1 MTRFLNRAD
10 AGRRLASHLTHLVR
24 DHPLVLAVPRGGVP
38 VAAEVAAE
46 LGLPLDVLVV
56 RKLGVPSNPEL
67 AMGAVGEEGVR
78 VLDDA
83 VLRVRAGRTHMSWPR
98 WSVGSAPRSRPGH
111 DASGGPVRRRRC
123 AAGWWWSS
131 TTASPPARRCGPPAP
146 WPARGAPAGWSSR
159 CPVAAVGALAQV
171 GEEADDMVC
180 LASPEPFVSVSRWYA
195 AFDQVADEDVLLML
209 AADRVRPRP
218 GVPGP

>member
-1 MTRFLNRAD
+1 VTRFLNRAD

-24 DHPLVLAVPRGGVP
+24 DHPLVLAVPRGGVA

-56 RKLGVPSNPEL
+56 RKLGVPGNPEV

-83 VLRVRAGRTHMSWPR
+83 VLRATGVDPR
-98 WSVGSAPRSRPGH
+98 ELAE
-111 DASGGPVRRRRC
+111 AERRERGEVEAR
-123 AAGWWWSS
+123 
-131 TTASPPARRCGPPAP
+131 ARRFRGAGAP
-146 WPARGAPAGWSSR
+146 TSLRGRVVVVVDDGIATGSTMRAACAVARARGARRVVVAV
-159 CPVAAVGALAQV
+159 PVAAVGALAQV
-171 GEEADDMVC
+171 GAEADDLVC

-195 AFDQVADEDVLLML
+195 AFDQVADDDVVLML

>member
-1 MTRFLNRAD
+1 VTRFLNRAD

-24 DHPLVLAVPRGGVP
+24 DQPLVLGVPRGGVT

-56 RKLGVPSNPEL
+56 RKLGAPGDPEL

-78 VLDDA
+78 VLDDR
-83 VLRVRAGRTHMSWPR
+83 VLRATQVDPR
-98 WSVGSAPRSRPGH
+98 ELAEVE
-111 DASGGPVRRRRC
+111 RREREEV
-123 AAGWWWSS
+123 AAR
-131 TTASPPARRCGPPAP
+131 ARRFRGAGAATSLRGRVVVVVDDGIATGSTMRAACAVAR
-146 WPARGAPAGWSSR
+146 ARGARRVVVAV
-159 CPVAAVGALAQV
+159 PVAAIGALAQV
-171 GEEADDMVC
+171 GEVADDLVC

-195 AFDQVADEDVLLML
+195 TFGQVADEDVVLML

-218 GVPGP
+218 GVPGG

>member
-1 MTRFLNRAD
+1 MIRFLNRAD

-24 DHPLVLAVPRGGVP
+24 QDPLVLAVPRGGVP

-56 RKLGVPSNPEL
+56 RKLGVPGRPEL

-83 VLRVRAGRTHMSWPR
+83 VLRAAGVGPRELGEVERRERAE
-98 WSVGSAPRSRPGH
+98 VADRSRRFRGIG
-111 DASGGPVRRRRC
+111 AATSLGGRLVVVVDDGIATGSTMRAAC
-123 AAGWWWSS
+123 AV
-131 TTASPPARRCGPPAP
+131 AR
-146 WPARGAPAGWSSR
+146 ARGARQVVVAV
-159 CPVAAVGALAQV
+159 PVAAVDALAQV
-171 GEEADDMVC
+171 GEEADEVVC

-195 AFDQVADEDVLLML
+195 AFDQVADEDVVLML

>member
-1 MTRFLNRAD
+1 MIRFLNRAD

-24 DHPLVLAVPRGGVP
+24 QDPLVLAVPRGGVP

-56 RKLGVPSNPEL
+56 RKLGVPTRPEL

-83 VLRVRAGRTHMSWPR
+83 VLRAAGVGPRELGEVERRERAE
-98 WSVGSAPRSRPGH
+98 VADRSRRFRGIG
-111 DASGGPVRRRRC
+111 AATSLGGRLVVVVDDGIATGSTMRAAC
-123 AAGWWWSS
+123 AV
-131 TTASPPARRCGPPAP
+131 AR
-146 WPARGAPAGWSSR
+146 ARGARRVVVAV
-159 CPVAAVGALAQV
+159 PVAAADALAQV
-171 GEEADDMVC
+171 GEEADEVVC

-195 AFDQVADEDVLLML
+195 AFDQVADEDVVLML

>member
-1 MTRFLNRAD
+1 MIRFLNRAD

-46 LGLPLDVLVV
+46 LALPLDVLVV
-56 RKLGVPSNPEL
+56 RKLGLPSNPEL

-78 VLDDA
+78 VLDDS
-83 VLRVRAGRTHMSWPR
+83 VLRSARVDPHELAEVERRERAEVEAR
-98 WSVGSAPRSRPGH
+98 
-111 DASGGPVRRRRC
+111 
-123 AAGWWWSS
+123 
-131 TTASPPARRCGPPAP
+131 ARRFRGAGAATSLRGRVVVVVDDGIATGSTMRAACAVTR
-146 WPARGAPAGWSSR
+146 ARGAREVVVAV
-159 CPVAAVGALAQV
+159 PVAAVGALARV
-171 GEEADDMVC
+171 GDEADDIVC
-180 LASPEPFVSVSRWYA
+180 LASPEPFVSVSRWYV

>member
-1 MTRFLNRAD
+1 
-10 AGRRLASHLTHLVR
+10 VR
-24 DHPLVLAVPRGGVP
+24 QDPLLLAVPRGGVP

-56 RKLGVPSNPEL
+56 RKLGVPGRPEL

-83 VLRVRAGRTHMSWPR
+83 VLR
-98 WSVGSAPRSRPGH
+98 
-111 DASGGPVRRRRC
+111 
-123 AAGWWWSS
+123 AAGVGARELGEVERRERAEVADRTRRFRGIGAATSLGGRVVVVVDDGIATGS
-131 TTASPPARRCGPPAP
+131 TMRAACAVAR
-146 WPARGAPAGWSSR
+146 ARGARRVVVAV
-159 CPVAAVGALAQV
+159 PVAAVEAIAQV
-171 GEEADDMVC
+171 GEEADDVVC

-195 AFDQVADEDVLLML
+195 AFDQVADEDVVLML